1 MIVAIIP
8 ARAGSKR
15 IKKKNIKLFLG
26 KPIISYSIKSARKS
40 KIFDKIIVSTDS
52 NIVGNIAKKYGAD
65 FLFKRPKR
73 LSGDK
78 IGTRK
83 VILHAIKWLSKNIK
97 KPSLICCIYPTAP
110 LMSHDDLNKS
120 FKKMK
125 SKKWNYIFSAAK
137 NSFPIERCFKFNSKN
152 QLTLINKKNFFKR
165 SQSFKPTYRDA
176 GQFYWGTYNA
186 WVNKSVIFEK
196 NSSIY
201 LLPDLRTR
209 DIDYNEDWKVAE
221 KLYKIK
227 NKT

>member
-26 KPIISYSIKSARKS
+26 KPIISYSIKSAKKS

-52 NIVGNIAKKYGAD
+52 NIVGNIARKYGAD
-65 FLFKRPKR
+65 FLFKRPKK

-78 IGTRK
+78 VGTGK
-83 VILHAIKWLSKNIK
+83 VISHAIKWLSKNIK
-97 KPSLICCIYPTAP
+97 KPSLVCCIYPTAP
-110 LMSHDDLNKS
+110 LMNHDDLIKS

-137 NSFPIERCFKFNSKN
+137 NSFPIERCFNFNHKK

-201 LLPDLRTR
+201 LLPNLRTQ
-209 DIDYNEDWKVAE
+209 DIDHIEDWKVAE